1 MTDLWLPLAGSH
13 HMVGLSRSQPP
24 EGGSLAGEAAT
35 AKVSAV
41 LLWPVLVK
49 VVVKIHPHPYQ
60 NLLHLHLH

>member
-24 EGGSLAGEAAT
+24 EGGSPAGEAAT

-41 LLWPVLVK
+41 LL
-49 VVVKIHPHPYQ
+49 
-60 NLLHLHLH
+60 